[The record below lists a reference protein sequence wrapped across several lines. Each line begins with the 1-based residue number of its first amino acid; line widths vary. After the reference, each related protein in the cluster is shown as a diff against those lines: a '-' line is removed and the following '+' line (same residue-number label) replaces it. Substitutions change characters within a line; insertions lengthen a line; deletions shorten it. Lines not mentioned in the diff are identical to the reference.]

1 MRFRPSR
8 LLLALARRVCRAALR
23 ALLTALVFMTC
34 AAAALAYMG
43 IPLPDADELLE
54 RFESI
59 SQLARILS

>member
-8 LLLALARRVCRAALR
+8 LLLALVRQVCRAALR

-34 AAAALAYMG
+34 TLAALAYLG
-43 IPLPDADELLE
+43 VPLPDADELLE

-59 SQLARILS
+59 SQLTRILS